1 MEILAKEKYE
11 EFDRFC
17 DSHPHGAFQQSPRWG
32 LVKTEWENEVVVS
45 RNEKGEIV
53 GGIFVLIRKIGIKS
67 MMYAC
72 RGPVC
77 DYTDAAVI
85 KDLMEGVKA
94 LAKKYKA
101 YTFIMD
107 PLVMVDDADTIA
119 MFRSCGLKINEH
131 APFHDTIQPRYNYML
146 RYIKGMNEDEL
157 MKKMNRDTRYYLRYP
172 EKKGVVCKNLGL
184 DGLEDFYRIYS
195 ATGERQH
202 FTVRPKEYFVKMLT
216 GLGDNCRLY
225 MCYSPDGEA
234 LCGGVAVQY
243 AGTTS
248 HVYGCSNDKLR
259 NLRPTYL
266 LQKYLMLWALE
277 GGCHTYDMQGVATR
291 PEDGEALYRILDF
304 KSNFTGEVVETA
316 GEFKITFDGMYE
328 KLIDTALKIRTKI
341 KKRK

>member
-1 MEILAKEKYE
+1 
-11 EFDRFC
+11 
-17 DSHPHGAFQQSPRWG
+17 
-32 LVKTEWENEVVVS
+32 
-45 RNEKGEIV
+45 
-53 GGIFVLIRKIGIKS
+53 
-67 MMYAC
+67 MYAC

-77 DYTDAAVI
+77 DYTDKAVVMDLLEGI
-85 KDLMEGVKA
+85 KQ

-107 PLVMVDDADTIA
+107 PLVMVDDAQTIA
-119 MFRSCGLKINEH
+119 FFKDCGLKITEH

-146 RYIKGMNEDEL
+146 RYLKDMTQDEL
-157 MKKMNRDTRYYLRYP
+157 MMKMNRDTRYYLRYP

-184 DGLEDFYRIYS
+184 EGLDDFYEIYS
-195 ATGERQH
+195 ATGVRQH
-202 FTVRPKEYFVKMLT
+202 FTVRPKEYFVKMLN
-216 GLGDNCRLY
+216 GLGENCRLY
-225 MCYSPDGEA
+225 MCYSPDGEP

-266 LQKYLMLWALE
+266 LQKYLMFWALE

-316 GEFKITFDGMYE
+316 GEFKITFDGLYE

-341 KKRK
+341 KKHK